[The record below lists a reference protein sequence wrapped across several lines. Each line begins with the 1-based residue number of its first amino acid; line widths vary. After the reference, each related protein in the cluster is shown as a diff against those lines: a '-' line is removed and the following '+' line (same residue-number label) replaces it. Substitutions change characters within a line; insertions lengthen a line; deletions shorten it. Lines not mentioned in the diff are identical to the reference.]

1 MKKFTFLASFLLSA
15 FLLGTGV
22 AHAVNEPTLQGWDNK
37 SKFAQQVPGAGG
49 STQTTVLKFVRYGE
63 SAQNGAQIVS
73 GDAVVYDS
81 ISDDGITIDLTTTS
95 ADGTFAGLAV
105 VVIPTSDSTTVTSA
119 FSDVGRRNWGWILVH
134 GRASANV
141 TAGGTNN
148 NAVGDILITSSDA
161 GKVTTLVNTGT
172 PTAADNYKGTRGRGG
187 FFFDAADGSSTV
199 VDVFVRAE

>member
-63 SAQNGAQIVS
+63 SAENGAQIVS

-95 ADGTFAGLAV
+95 ADGAFAGLAV
-105 VVIPTSDSTTVTSA
+105 VTIPTSDS
-119 FSDVGRRNWGWILVH
+119 
-134 GRASANV
+134 
-141 TAGGTNN
+141 
-148 NAVGDILITSSDA
+148 
-161 GKVTTLVNTGT
+161 K
-172 PTAADNYKGTRGRGG
+172 
-187 FFFDAADGSSTV
+187 
-199 VDVFVRAE
+199 